1 MLSSLQRR
9 AQKLATAMAQL
20 PGVTCPPIDGAL
32 YLFPQIA
39 LPPKAVAAAAA
50 LKKQPDVMCALHF
63 CFGWQRSIDDAT
75 PMSDGIS
82 RYHF

>member
-20 PGVTCPPIDGAL
+20 PGVSCPPIDGAL

-50 LKKQPDVMCALHF
+50 LKKQPDVMYAF
-63 CFGWQRSIDDAT
+63 SFFGWRSSSAR
-75 PMSDGIS
+75 S
-82 RYHF
+82 RVVFCLNF